1 MKGALT
7 MGEDAKLMFD
17 EPDAA
22 EEQDAAKFEETVPKW
37 AEVRLEV
44 PRPLAEGERSI
55 AKWAEGDPA
64 RAMQIATRIC
74 EDRYDLLWMAEAR
87 VEEVEHEIRSLE
99 ERIAALRSC
108 QEGIRRARDRRLRL
122 IDGLLAQYQL
132 DFYESQRTKAG
143 NLKTAL
149 PYGVEIERTQNKPK
163 RVWRDEKAALA
174 WAMDSHRDAV
184 RIKYELDKK
193 AALAALEE
201 QPDGAFL
208 DPGTG
213 EVVEFVVMEP
223 PDEPESV
230 VVKQSIE
237 APPTLRT
244 DVGR

>member
-22 EEQDAAKFEETVPKW
+22 EEQDAAKLEETVPKW

-99 ERIAALRSC
+99 ERITALRSC

-132 DFYESQRTKAG
+132 DFYESQRTRAG

-149 PYGVEIERTQNKPK
+149 PYGVEIVRTVNKPK
-163 RVWRDEKAALA
+163 RVWVDEEAALQWQWHNA
-174 WAMDSHRDAV
+174 PDEV
-184 RIKYELDKK
+184 RVKYEPDKRK
-193 AALAALEE
+193 ILERLAER
-201 QPDGAFL
+201 QDGSFV
-208 DPGTG
+208 DPTTG
-213 EVVEFVVMEP
+213 EVVDFVRLEP
-223 PDEPESV
+223 PEEPETV
-230 VVKQSIE
+230 EVKQTL
-237 APPTLRT
+237 PPSEVRA
-244 DVGR
+244 